1 METKHYLSQIS
12 RLERKIQNKLSEIY
26 QLKTMAC
33 SVTVSNNNERVQTS
47 GEKDKVGT
55 VVSKIVDMEH
65 EVDNMIDK
73 RCDIVEQIES
83 IENTEFYDIL
93 AQIYILKKELKV
105 VAIEKK
111 ISYSHAKR
119 MHGQAI
125 EEFEKMYGKGYL
137 GMNLNDT
144 R

>member
-1 METKHYLSQIS
+1 MDTKTYLQQIS
-12 RLERKIQNKLSEIY
+12 RFDRMIKNKLSEIY

-33 SVTVSNNNERVQTS
+33 GVTVSSDNERVQTS
-47 GEKDKVGT
+47 GGKDKVCA

-73 RCDIVEQIES
+73 RCDIVAQIES
-83 IENTEFYDIL
+83 MEDTDLYDML

-111 ISYSHAKR
+111 MSYSHAKR
-119 MHGQAI
+119 LHGQAV
-125 EEFEKMYGKGYL
+125 EEFEKLYGEKYL
-137 GMNLNDT
+137 KIS
-144 R
+144 

>member
-1 METKHYLSQIS
+1 MDTKCYLNQIS
-12 RLERKIQNKLSEIY
+12 RIDRMIKNKLSEIY

-33 SVTVSNNNERVQTS
+33 NVTVSNDNERVQTS
-47 GEKDKVGT
+47 GAKDKVGA

-73 RCDIVEQIES
+73 RCDIVAQIES
-83 IENTEFYDIL
+83 MENTEFYDML

-111 ISYSHAKR
+111 MSYSHAKR
-119 MHGQAI
+119 LHGQAI
-125 EEFEKMYGKGYL
+125 DEFEKMYGEKYL
-137 GMNLNDT
+137 KIS
-144 R
+144 